1 MPDGTVPCRPW
12 RRQLPTPYQ
21 DAGQPSADP
30 ASRWRHADHDCQ
42 KSVQADMRAS
52 RCDMPLNDG
61 ELGLP
66 AIGRVPGSMRVC
78 SSCSGRHRGKQEGYL
93 TPAASGAQAA
103 FRTGPPSP
111 AADAAGHLPRE
122 PARAAQRT
130 AMVPKTPSPSIWPPV
145 PVPAIL
151 AAAGDVGARYHRA
164 RLDDIQHMAPC
175 LASPDAALSDVATGN
190 VGHIPVL
197 PHYAVQLRM
206 FTDGAGRHGALPWSH
221 RPDDAHA
228 PRRRPLDW
236 IRSVTHLRPV
246 EHDGAVA
253 PCEPTMTAH
262 QVTIVTGSEFASR
275 GRSWTWWLAYPF
287 RTA

>member
-52 RCDMPLNDG
+52 RCDMTLNDG

-103 FRTGPPSP
+103 FRTGPSSP
-111 AADAAGHLPRE
+111 AADAAGHLPRK

-130 AMVPKTPSPSIWPPV
+130 AMVPKTPSPSIWSPWTCPSHPRRRRWSPLPPG
-145 PVPAIL
+145 PPRRHPTH
-151 AAAGDVGARYHRA
+151 GFSP
-164 RLDDIQHMAPC
+164 RL
-175 LASPDAALSDVATGN
+175 
-190 VGHIPVL
+190 
-197 PHYAVQLRM
+197 
-206 FTDGAGRHGALPWSH
+206 
-221 RPDDAHA
+221 
-228 PRRRPLDW
+228 PRRRPVRCRHGERRAHPRPSAL
-236 IRSVTHLRPV
+236 RSAITHVHGWSRPPRCPTV
-246 EHDGAVA
+246 E
-253 PCEPTMTAH
+253 PST
-262 QVTIVTGSEFASR
+262 
-275 GRSWTWWLAYPF
+275 
-287 RTA
+287 